1 MMRSNGNDNWL
12 AYQAASVSTSDEK
25 FRVAPALVVIA
36 SMTFNVALAFA
47 NGHVMNVPT
56 ALVIAAQASLT
67 AAALGL
73 ALLAWKPQME
83 ASVALLALF
92 GLFAAFRGLLMAQPD
107 PKLLSDVAIIPIF
120 MMLGMA
126 FDDRNLGR
134 AVLVLHTIVFAVF
147 LLEVLA
153 PHAYSELLHIQEYYI
168 KTRGNKID
176 QFYNTNSEL
185 FISATRPDS
194 RLFSFVDWPRS
205 SSIFLEPVSLGNY
218 CSIIVAFACS
228 CIRRLGWA
236 SVAYLMITTAA
247 MLVGCDGRLGTATC
261 VLIIVVCAIGPLLP
275 PRSAVLYLP
284 VTIVFVFALVIGAGL
299 EPGSDDFPGRLAYT
313 VDLLHSYGVA
323 EYLGFSNEFL
333 GKAMDAGVAYLI
345 TTQSL
350 PGLLLLWTY
359 IGWGTRED
367 TPEQVRFTHA
377 LSLYLALSMMVSYSF
392 LSIKTAALLWF
403 IQGTLQ
409 SASAR
414 EETRRFANPN
424 ADEQKGMA
432 PTERSLWAR

>member
-1 MMRSNGNDNWL
+1 MMRSGGRDNFF
-12 AYQAASVSTSDEK
+12 AYPADSVPTSDAT
-25 FRVAPALVVIA
+25 FRVAPALVLIA
-36 SMTFNVALAFA
+36 SMCFNVVLAFVNA
-47 NGHVMNVPT
+47 HVMGVPT
-56 ALVIAAQASLT
+56 ALVIAAQAALT

-83 ASVALLALF
+83 ASIALLAVF
-92 GLFAAFRGLLMAQPD
+92 GLFAVFRGLVMAQPD

-126 FDDRNLGR
+126 SDDRNLGR
-134 AVLVLHTIVFAVF
+134 TVLALHTIVFAVF
-147 LLEVLA
+147 LLEVVV
-153 PHAYSELLHIQEYYI
+153 PHAYSSLLNIQEYYI

-176 QFYNTNSEL
+176 QFYNTNSDL
-185 FISATRPDS
+185 FISATRPGS

-228 CIRRLGWA
+228 CIKRLGWT

-261 VLIIVVCAIGPLLP
+261 VLIIIVCVIGPLLP
-275 PRSAVLYLP
+275 RRTAVLYLP
-284 VTIVFVFALVIGAGL
+284 LTIAFVFVLVIGAGL

-313 VDLLHSYGVA
+313 VNLLRSYGVA
-323 EYLGFSNEFL
+323 EYLGFSNELL
-333 GKAMDAGVAYLI
+333 GKSMDAGVAYII

-350 PGLLLLWTY
+350 PGLLLIWAY
-359 IGWGTRED
+359 VGWSGRED
-367 TPEQVRFTHA
+367 TPEQIRFAHA
-377 LSLYLALSMMVSYSF
+377 LSLYLALSMMVSFSF
-392 LSIKTAALLWF
+392 LSIKTGALLWF
-403 IQGTLQ
+403 IQGALQ
-409 SASAR
+409 SGSAR
-414 EETRRFANPN
+414 QATRRFANPN
-424 ADEQKGMA
+424 QDEKKVLA